1 MSAPPVPPALED
13 RALKTLFRALVTEAG
28 GLDAAEACVRV
39 GRSRLAEYYHLHG
52 NAFAPV
58 DVVARLEAIVGRP
71 LVTAELARRAGCA
84 LEALPAG
91 AAAGRID
98 VLLARVGAEIGQV
111 NAAYAEALADGGLC
125 ADDNARLAREVAE
138 ARNALD
144 ALLGA
149 VLREGR

>member
-13 RALKTLFRALVTEAG
+13 RALKTLFRVLVAEAG
-28 GLDAAEACVRV
+28 GLDAAAACVRV
-39 GRSRLAEYYHLHG
+39 GRSRLAEYYALDG
-52 NAFAPV
+52 DAFAPV

-84 LEALPAG
+84 LEPLGGGAL
-91 AAAGRID
+91 GRID
-98 VLLARVGAEIGQV
+98 VLLARVGAEVGQV

-125 ADDNARLAREVAE
+125 AADRARLAREAAE

-149 VLREGR
+149 LQAEGR